1 MPARWMT
8 GRELAETL
16 GERYETVM
24 EWARLGQIPSL
35 KSGHRVWFNLDR
47 VLEALS
53 QSAAGFGASVASI
66 AD

>member
-1 MPARWMT
+1 MT

-24 EWARLGQIPSL
+24 EWARLGRIPSL

-53 QSAAGFGASVASI
+53 RSTAGIGAPVASI
-66 AD
+66 AE

>member
-1 MPARWMT
+1 MPSRWMT

-24 EWARLGQIPSL
+24 DWARLGQIPSL

-53 QSAAGFGASVASI
+53 RKPAEACDSVSSI
-66 AD
+66 NE